1 MDTPLSMK
9 YFVILKLA
17 AVFALVVSAAVL
29 STPRGR
35 LPLALRGIRKML
47 RKDRDLPQAASDRG
61 EAVSFSRKL
70 VAFLLVLIA
79 FALALTF

>member
-1 MDTPLSMK
+1 MK